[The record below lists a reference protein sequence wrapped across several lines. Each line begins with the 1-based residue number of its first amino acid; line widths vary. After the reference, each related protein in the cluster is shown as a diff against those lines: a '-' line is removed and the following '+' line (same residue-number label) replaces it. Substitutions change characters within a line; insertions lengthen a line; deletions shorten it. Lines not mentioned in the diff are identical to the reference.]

1 MAGKQYSFAIDRGGT
16 FTDVYAKSSDPN
28 EAPIVMKLLSEDPRN
43 YADAPSEAIRRVLNC
58 PSGEKIDASLISS
71 IRMGTTVATNL
82 ERVGPPKFEK
92 IPNSGNDFS
101 SLNHTPPDPISVSSF
116 GTQRRENSFGHHQE
130 LFRFAEDRQPGQT

>member
-43 YADAPSEAIRRVLNC
+43 YADAPSEAIRRVLNY

-82 ERVGPPKFEK
+82 EGVGPPKFERD
-92 IPNSGNDFS
+92 PN
-101 SLNHTPPDPISVSSF
+101 F
-116 GTQRRENSFGHHQE
+116 GFIFC
-130 LFRFAEDRQPGQT
+130 L